1 MIALLLTQIEDTTSK
16 DDFEVDTKWLCEQ
29 FRPNF
34 VISGFQSLDEDR
46 WKTLAI
52 QAGMPTNILISTQQN
67 KLKQSCLG
75 VIYC

>member
-1 MIALLLTQIEDTTSK
+1 MLNQIEDTTSK
-16 DDFEVDTKWLCEQ
+16 HDFEVDTKWLCEQ

-34 VISGFQSLDEDR
+34 VISGFQSLDEDS

-67 KLKQSCLG
+67 KLNQSCLG
-75 VIYC
+75 AFHTRE